1 MMSTLGEP
9 DFNGQ
14 LGSHQKEKNNAHY
27 YSVNKSRKYLIK
39 IKSHHSNQPKNFW
52 CLYFSQEG
60 GGGGRIKVKS
70 NTRLSSLNYATV

>member
-27 YSVNKSRKYLIK
+27 YSVNKSWKYLIK
-39 IKSHHSNQPKNFW
+39 IKSHHSNQPKKFW